1 MQKLLRLLWFVTRTP
16 IRAAAQDLAPSV
28 ELYYHQ
34 TLPTS
39 LWDIHAKYFTVSSV
53 TELFESIDNCTIIDF
68 IKETHF
74 YHQP

>member
-1 MQKLLRLLWFVTRTP
+1 MQKLLHVLWFVTRTP
-16 IRAAAQDLAPSV
+16 VRAAPQDLAPSV
-28 ELYYHQ
+28 ELYHQ
-34 TLPTS
+34 TLPVP

-53 TELFESIDNCTIIDF
+53 RELFESIDNRAIIDF